1 MEKTY
6 KLLVV
11 LQNPWAKEGF
21 EKWNPGV
28 WKRKFKTSYTGKR
41 LFGEIIP
48 PGKFKIYFTNA
59 NPTIG
64 KTSSSNLPPIIS
76 HLRKRIDAVCPDL
89 ILACGKNAYEALV
102 LIGGGIITMPIKHPA
117 HRLFS
122 KKEMAEIRA
131 TLQRFEIH
139 DGVEYFIDDL
149 I

>member
-1 MEKTY
+1 MEKIY

-21 EKWNPGV
+21 EKWNPGI
-28 WKRKFKTSYTGKR
+28 WKNKFKTSHTGRR
-41 LFGEIIP
+41 LLGEIIP
-48 PGKFKIYFTNA
+48 PEKFKIYFTNA

-76 HLRKRIDAVCPDL
+76 HLQKRIDTVCPDI

-102 LIGGGIITMPIKHPA
+102 SIGGGVTVMPIKHPA

-122 KKEMAEIRA
+122 KKETAEIRA
-131 TLQRFEIH
+131 TLERFEIQ
-139 DGVEYFIDDL
+139 DGVECFILD
-149 I
+149 